1 MAPNNNYNNKGNFS
15 QNRNNNGN
23 KGYQNHNNGSAK
35 KEAQSF
41 PYKQL
46 SESDYVETAQQ
57 VVLSLP
63 RKNIGKK
70 TETFEL
76 TTSQIRNLLA
86 MTSEILNKINS
97 CKGEDITT
105 QKLPSSIVQ
114 YLNSLKIRSVYESG
128 RQKEVKVFINN
139 AHIIEH
145 LNEIKNI
152 TDCELFCHYMEALV
166 AYHRFHGGNDK

>member
-35 KEAQSF
+35 KEAQSV

-46 SESDYVETAQQ
+46 SDLNYVDTAEE
-57 VVLSLP
+57 VV
-63 RKNIGKK
+63 K
-70 TETFEL
+70 TLERDNKDKIKL

-97 CKGEDITT
+97 SKSAEETNPEIS
-105 QKLPSSIVQ
+105 PAIVQ
-114 YLNSLKIRSVYESG
+114 YLNSFKIRSVYECG
-128 RQKEVKVFINN
+128 RTPSVKDFINK
-139 AHIIEH
+139 AHILEH
-145 LNEIKNI
+145 LKEIKTMN
-152 TDCELFCHYMEALV
+152 DCELFCHYMEALV
-166 AYHRFHGGNDK
+166 AYHRYQGGKD